1 LVVLVAGAGL
11 GGLVAAV
18 RAREL
23 GADVVVHEKGDR
35 PGGSM
40 RLSGGFFFRYR
51 EWERFREE
59 CPGGDPALQ
68 RLVWERFDEALAWLR
83 GVGAPV
89 LEEETGNPL
98 TVGVRLDVEA
108 TTEALAARAGEM
120 RLGERLA
127 RLPDG
132 VPVVLATGGF
142 AASRELVREH
152 VTPEAEHLAL
162 RSNPWSA
169 GDGLRLGLAAGAALS
184 RGMDEFWGRAM
195 AAPPAIV
202 EPATFRPLAQPYAR
216 HARVVDEGGEEYEAR
231 TWSEIDVAQWIA
243 RRPRA
248 RAWFHVPD
256 ERLGERARDRTVGEM
271 VEAARAAGTH
281 VERRDG
287 ETVVE
292 VVAGITTTL
301 GGLAIDTKARA
312 ADGIYVAGA
321 DAGGISTGGWASGLA
336 TALVLGL
343 VAAESATGGG

>member
-1 LVVLVAGAGL
+1 
-11 GGLVAAV
+11 
-18 RAREL
+18 
-23 GADVVVHEKGDR
+23 
-35 PGGSM
+35 M
-40 RLSGGFFFRYR
+40 RLSGGYVFRYR
-51 EWERFREE
+51 EWEGFRAE

-68 RLVWERFDEALAWLR
+68 RLVWERFDDALAWLR

-98 TVGVRLDVEA
+98 TVGVRLDVER
-108 TTEALAARAGEM
+108 TTEALAARAGEI
-120 RLGERLA
+120 RLGEPLTA
-127 RLPDG
+127 LPNG
-132 VPVVLATGGF
+132 ASVVLATGGF
-142 AASRELVREH
+142 AAGRDLVREH
-152 VTPEAEHLAL
+152 VTPEAEHIAL
-162 RSNPWSA
+162 RSNPWSS
-169 GDGLRLGLAAGAALS
+169 GDGLRLGLAAGAS
-184 RGMDEFWGRAM
+184 RSNGMDEFWGRAM
-195 AAPPAIV
+195 AAPPAV
-202 EPATFRPLAQPYAR
+202 VGPATFRPLAQAYAR
-216 HARVVDEGGEEYEAR
+216 HARVVDERGEEFVAG

-256 ERLGERARDRTVGEM
+256 EKLGERVRDRTVGEM
-271 VEAARAAGTH
+271 VEAARAAGTS

-301 GGLAIDTKARA
+301 GGLAIDTQACA

-343 VAAESATGGG
+343 VAAESAVR